1 MGDSVDN
8 CIARC
13 QKFINN
19 NNNKIANNIHI
30 IVYDYLV
37 SSTQI
42 YDKTTSIKQYIYS
55 KYDNIQLVNKDK
67 NNYSGVL
74 FYNYAMNNRQT
85 PLLIS
90 SCVLNS
96 DNPIYEQADRIELSY
111 YDFISENSVEFTINK
126 TYRINK
132 NNIHTAKF

>member
-1 MGDSVDN
+1 
-8 CIARC
+8 
-13 QKFINN
+13 
-19 NNNKIANNIHI
+19 
-30 IVYDYLV
+30 
-37 SSTQI
+37 
-42 YDKTTSIKQYIYS
+42 
-55 KYDNIQLVNKDK
+55 
-67 NNYSGVL
+67 
-74 FYNYAMNNRQT
+74 MNNRQT

-132 NNIHTAKF
+132 NNIHTAKFQDFGLDYAVDSAGSVYYADDYVCKLLICNKYRPNFDVSVDIKD